1 MKKTLLLVTVFVS
14 MLTVTCLSLPASA
27 GVYGG
32 GRTITFNLDVP
43 YYIQE
48 ENYWCAAATAQMLI
62 EYNTGMPADDPY
74 EFQYELFYG
83 PNGIYWHNLEP
94 EYWYADPHGLAYTL
108 SWYVDPTDP
117 ATIYEY
123 SYDDPYVAIVWQA
136 LSIVLYKQPSA
147 TLVYNGGHW
156 VLVKGVVLQLSP
168 MVIKGFY
175 VHDPWS
181 KVYKPYGSSFEED
194 CFVNIK
200 AWVNM
205 AFTPNTWGTIWNGK
219 WVTVE
224 YYPEGTHP
232 TEFVQSFSY
241 TVDGD
246 QIFVDMNG
254 VSLGA

>member
-1 MKKTLLLVTVFVS
+1 MKKSLLLVTILVS
-14 MLTVTCLSLPASA
+14 MLTVTSLSLPVSA
-27 GVYGG
+27 EVSGR
-32 GRTITFNLDVP
+32 GRTLTFNLDVP
-43 YYIQE
+43 YYQQVE
-48 ENYWCAAATAQMLI
+48 DYLCSAAVAQMYV
-62 EYNTGMPADDPY
+62 EYNTGTSVN
-74 EFQYELFYG
+74 QYELFYG

-94 EYWYADPHGLAYTL
+94 EYWYADPHGLAYTV
-108 SWYVDPTDP
+108 SWYVEPTDP
-117 ATIYEY
+117 ATISDY

-136 LSIVLYKQPSA
+136 LSIIFYKQPSA
-147 TLVYNGGHW
+147 ALVYNGGHW

-181 KVYKPYGSSFEED
+181 KMYKPYGSSFEED
-194 CFVNIK
+194 CFVNIN

-205 AFTPNTWGTIWNGK
+205 AFTPNSWGTIWNGK

-241 TVDGD
+241 TVEGD
-246 QIFVDMNG
+246 QLFVDMNG
-254 VSLGA
+254 VSFEV